1 MDLTNP
7 SSGIGWANQ
16 ERFSLAERANADL
29 CMALALV
36 HHLAIGNNV
45 PFEKIA
51 EYFSLLNNHLIIEFI
66 PKEDSK
72 AQELL
77 LNREDI
83 FENYKQSH
91 FEESF
96 AKCFSIERKL
106 PIDDSLRTLY
116 WMKKK

>member
-72 AQELL
+72 VQDLL
-77 LNREDI
+77 LNREDV
-83 FENYKQSH
+83 FKNYKQSN

-96 AKCFSIERKL
+96 SKYFTIERML